1 MIKTKFD
8 SYCSKDLCSGCKFCL
23 RGEKLVLFITG
34 KCVRDCFY
42 CPLSKKRKGLDI
54 IYANERICKSVKDV
68 ILEAKVSNAKGAG
81 ITGGDPLMELT
92 KTIKFAKA
100 LKSEFG
106 KNFHIHIYIST
117 RLITEDKIKKL
128 SEVVDEIRFHPEFFS
143 KEEMQKSVEKISL
156 AKKYF
161 ERKNIGVEIPIF
173 PDKKK
178 ETLELVREV
187 STFIGFL
194 NLNELEVGECNLGR
208 MLKLCKTNI
217 DGYTVKNSI
226 KVGKEIL
233 EEIEKEK
240 LGIKVHLCT
249 AKTKNWH
256 QYGNRLKNY
265 EVLPFGKK
273 TEEGMVIYL
282 VSKDKKII
290 SYLDKKDYFFD
301 KIKDRIIL
309 SPRVVE
315 ELKNEFEIL
324 RVEEYPTNDR
334 DEAEISRI

>member
-81 ITGGDPLMELT
+81 ITGGDPLMELS
-92 KTIKFAKA
+92 KTINFAKA
-100 LKSEFG
+100 LKKEFG
-106 KNFHIHIYIST
+106 KKFHIHIYIST
-117 RLITEDKIKKL
+117 RLVNEEKIKKL

-143 KEEMQKSVEKISL
+143 KKELEESVKKISL
-156 AKKYF
+156 ARKYF
-161 ERKNIGVEIPIF
+161 ELKNIGVEIPVF

-194 NLNELEVGECNLGR
+194 NLNELEVGECNLER
-208 MLKLCKTNI
+208 MLKLYRTNA

-226 KVGKEIL
+226 QVGKEIL
-233 EEIEKEK
+233 KKAEKF
-240 LGIKVHLCT
+240 GIKIHLCT

-265 EVLPFGKK
+265 NILPFGKK

-282 VSKDKKII
+282 VCKNKKII
-290 SYLDKKDYFFD
+290 QHLDKKDYFFD
-301 KIKDRIIL
+301 KEKNRIIL

-315 ELKNEFEIL
+315 DLKDEFEIL
-324 RVEEYPTNDR
+324 RVEEYPTNDH